1 MKRLSRFLSW
11 AVSVAAIMLV
21 TISLGVPPAFSQ
33 APKTIKVGLIL
44 PLSGPA
50 ASIGQYI
57 RESMEFAAD
66 RLNAAGG
73 IKSMGG
79 AQIVYVVAD
88 HRGQPEVG
96 MAEAERLIL
105 KEKVVALTLGWHSGV
120 AMTASTVAEKYG
132 IPFVVVLCI
141 GDQITERGY
150 KYTFRP
156 HGKSGTDQKILLNF
170 LIDTGAKMKKVP
182 ETIALVYDATEGAQT
197 AVKFWRQFVA
207 EANQQKRANI
217 EIVYDEPYPMGMT
230 DFNPVILK
238 LKSAKPDF
246 MILFSTATADGM
258 LLAKNMAAQR
268 YAPNIG
274 VLAFGGA
281 LLDPV
286 FIPQTGK
293 NSEYWLTIQSW
304 TKDLLD
310 TSPPWA
316 REWYEAFKKKYNK
329 EVNGDVCK
337 VFLDVYTLFAGLEKA
352 GTTEGKAVRDAIASL
367 DITEGPALM
376 VRTTKRVKFDA
387 EGQNM
392 YYDSGVAQ
400 ITNGQYVFVYP
411 DQVAKAGYQVT
422 WPIPQWKDRK

>member
-1 MKRLSRFLSW
+1 MMRLSRLFPW
-11 AVSVAAIMLV
+11 AVSVALIMLV
-21 TISLGVPPAFSQ
+21 LTSLGVPPAFSQ
-33 APKTIKVGLIL
+33 APKTIKVGVIL

-50 ASIGQYI
+50 ASIGEYI
-57 RESMEFAAD
+57 REGMDFAAE
-66 RLNAAGG
+66 RFNAAGG
-73 IKSMGG
+73 VKSMGG
-79 AQIVYVVAD
+79 AQIQYVYAD
-88 HRGQPEVG
+88 HCSKPEVG

-105 KEKVVALTLGWHSGV
+105 KEKIVALFGAWNSGV

-132 IPFVVVLCI
+132 VPFVVVLCI

-170 LIDTGAKMKKVP
+170 LIETGKRMKKPV
-182 ETIALVYDATEGAQT
+182 EKIALVYDTTEGAQT
-197 AVKFWRQFVA
+197 PAKFWRQFVA
-207 EANQQKRANI
+207 EANQEKRANI
-217 EIVYDEPYPMGMT
+217 KIVYDESFPMGMT

-238 LKSAKPDF
+238 VKSARPDF
-246 MILFSTATADGM
+246 MVLFSTATADGM

-268 YAPNIG
+268 YTPNLG
-274 VLAFGGA
+274 VLSFGGA
-281 LLDPV
+281 TLDPV
-286 FIPQTGK
+286 FVPQTGK
-293 NSEYWLTIQSW
+293 NSEYWYTIQGW

-316 REWYEAFKKKYNK
+316 REWYDGFKKKYNK

-337 VFLDVYTLFAGLEKA
+337 VFLDTYTLFEGLQKA
-352 GTTEGKAVRDAIASL
+352 GTTEGKALRDAIASL

-411 DQVAKAGYQVT
+411 DHIAKSGYKVV

>member
-1 MKRLSRFLSW
+1 MERFQKSFVWVLP
-11 AVSVAAIMLV
+11 AVSLMVLILLLD
-21 TISLGVPPAFSQ
+21 TTPAFSQ
-33 APKTIKVGLIL
+33 TPKTIKVGIIL

-50 ASIGQYI
+50 ASIGEYI
-57 RESMEFAAD
+57 REGMEFAAE
-66 RLNAAGG
+66 RFNAAGG
-73 IKSMGG
+73 VKSMGG
-79 AQIVYVVAD
+79 AHIQYVIAD
-88 HRGQPEVG
+88 HCSKPEVG

-105 KEKVVALTLGWHSGV
+105 KEKVVALFGAWNSGV

-132 IPFVVVLCI
+132 VPFVVVLCI

-170 LIDTGAKMKKVP
+170 LIDTGKRMNKPVEK
-182 ETIALVYDATEGAQT
+182 IALVYDTTEGSQT
-197 AVKFWRQFVA
+197 PANFWRQFIA
-207 EANQQKRANI
+207 EANQQKRANLK
-217 EIVYDEPYPMGMT
+217 IVYDESFPMGMT

-246 MILFSTATADGM
+246 MVLFSTATADGM

-268 YAPNIG
+268 YTPNLG
-274 VLAFGGA
+274 VLSFGGA
-281 LLDPV
+281 TLDPV

-293 NSEYWLTIQSW
+293 NSEHWFTIQGW

-316 REWYEAFKKKYNK
+316 REWCDAFKKKYNK

-337 VFLDVYTLFAGLEKA
+337 VFLDTYTLFEGLQKA
-352 GTTEGKAVRDAIASL
+352 GTTEGKALRDAIAGL

-411 DQVAKAGYQVT
+411 DHIAKSGYRVV